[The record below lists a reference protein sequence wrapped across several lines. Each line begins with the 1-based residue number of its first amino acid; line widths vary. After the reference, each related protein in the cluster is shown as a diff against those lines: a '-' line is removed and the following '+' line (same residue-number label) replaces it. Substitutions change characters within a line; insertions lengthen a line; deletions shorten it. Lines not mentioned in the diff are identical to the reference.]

1 MGGFRQGPP
10 KVGTTQERRFQF
22 GKNWR
27 SYLDLLDEQ
36 RIEEATRSLRVMF
49 GIHDMSG
56 SRFLDIGCGSGVFSL
71 AARRLGADV
80 HSFDFDPDSVGC
92 AEELRRR
99 YDRDPKHWIIERGSA
114 LDAEYLKTLG
124 SFDYVYCWGVLH
136 HTGDLWS
143 ALARI
148 LPLVRQRGKLF
159 IAIYNDQGWL
169 SSYWKLVKRLYNH
182 DALLRGL
189 VTLLHAP
196 YLYGGRWIARAL
208 TGRLSIERG
217 MSLWHDMR
225 DWLGGYPFEVAK
237 PETVFEFVQACG
249 LELIRFRT
257 CGGRHGC
264 NEFVFSRA

>member
-1 MGGFRQGPP
+1 MGH
-10 KVGTTQERRFQF
+10 TQETRFQF

-27 SYLDLLDEQ
+27 SYLDLLDER
-36 RIEEATRSLRVMF
+36 RIAEAAGSLRAMF
-49 GIHDMSG
+49 GVDDMSG
-56 SRFLDIGCGSGVFSL
+56 MRFLDIGCGSGVFSL

-92 AEELRRR
+92 AEQLRRR
-99 YDRDPKHWIIERGSA
+99 FDSDPYRWTIERGSA
-114 LDAEYLKTLG
+114 LDAEYLKALG

-143 ALARI
+143 ALAQI
-148 LPLVRQRGKLF
+148 LPRVRQGGKLL
-159 IAIYNDQGWL
+159 IAVYNDQGWL
-169 SSYWKLVKRLYNH
+169 SSYWKLVKRIYNH
-182 DALLRGL
+182 DPLSQGL

-196 YLYGGRWIARAL
+196 YLYFGRWIARAL
-208 TGRLSIERG
+208 SGRLSLERG

-237 PETVFEFVQACG
+237 PEAVFEFVQARG
-249 LELIRFRT
+249 LGLIRLRT
-257 CGGRHGC
+257 CRGRHGC

>member
-1 MGGFRQGPP
+1 MHADD
-10 KVGTTQERRFQF
+10 RRFEF

-27 SYLDLLDEQ
+27 SYLELLDEQ
-36 RIEEATRSLRVMF
+36 RIGEATNSLRVMF
-49 GIHDMSG
+49 GVDNMDG
-56 SRFLDIGCGSGVFSL
+56 KRFLDIGCGSGIFSL

-80 HSFDFDPDSVGC
+80 HSFDFDLDSVWC
-92 AEELRRR
+92 AEKLRRR
-99 YDRDPKHWIIERGSA
+99 FDADANRWTIERGSA
-114 LDAEYLKTLG
+114 LDVEYLNALG

-148 LPLVRQRGKLF
+148 LPLVGLQGKLF

-169 SSYWKLVKRLYNH
+169 SRYWKFVKQLYNH
-182 DALLRGL
+182 DPFLRGL
-189 VTLLHAP
+189 ITLWHAP
-196 YLYGGRWIARAL
+196 YLFGARWIVRAL

-237 PETVFEFVQACG
+237 PETVFEFVQARG
-249 LELIRFRT
+249 FGLIRLRT

-264 NEFVFSRA
+264 NEFVFGRA